1 METKAIP
8 HVSVLIDT
16 YNHEHFIERAVA
28 SVLEQDMPMDGVEI
42 LVVDDGS
49 TDRTPELIRRF
60 EPRVRFLQKPNGG
73 QASAFNFG
81 FAQANGEIIAM
92 LDGDDWWEKEKLRV
106 VLEAFRDNPETGVI
120 GNALYEADS
129 DGRRL
134 YINKPDSSYRLSFRN
149 LEEGVQ
155 FRELMSFLGTSRLA
169 IRRSVLERILPVP
182 EDLAIEAD
190 EYLATLAI
198 AISGGLV
205 LDQPLTNYRFH
216 AGNLYQYGKFNLE
229 KTRRK
234 AKALLCLA
242 HELPKH
248 LQVLGIPSEI
258 VAIAMGPRNIEAE
271 RLRLTVDG
279 GMPWESFC
287 VERKAAHLAYMKF
300 SLGYRLFHTMVLF
313 LTLVMPPRLFY
324 RMRGWYADRE
334 LHRVRQMIGKPTLAG
349 SLVERRAVR

>member
-1 METKAIP
+1 MKAKAIP

-16 YNHEHFIERAVA
+16 YNHERFIERAIA

-60 EPRVRFLQKPNGG
+60 EPRVRLLQKPNGG

-81 FAQANGEIIAM
+81 FAQASGEIIAM

-106 VLEAFRDNPETGVI
+106 VLEAFRENPEIGAI
-120 GNALYEADS
+120 GNGLYEADA

-134 YINKPDSSYRLSFRN
+134 YINIPDRSYRLFFRS
-149 LEEGVQ
+149 LEEGVR
-155 FRELMSFLGTSRLA
+155 FRELMSYMGTSRLA
-169 IRRSVLERILPVP
+169 MRRSVLDKILPVP

-190 EYLATLAI
+190 EYLATLAVG
-198 AISGGLV
+198 ISGGLV

-234 AKALLCLA
+234 ARALLCLTR
-242 HELPKH
+242 ELPKH
-248 LQVLGIPSEI
+248 LQALGVPLEI
-258 VAIAMGPRNIEAE
+258 VSAALGPRNIEAE

-279 GMPWESFC
+279 GMPWESFR
-287 VERKAAHLAYMKF
+287 VEWEASRLAYMEF
-300 SLGYRLFHTMVLF
+300 SPGYRLFHTMVLL
-313 LTLVMPPRLFY
+313 LTLMMPPRMFY
-324 RMRGWYADRE
+324 RMRSWYADRG
-334 LHRVRQMIGKPTLAG
+334 LHRFRQMIGKPTLAG
-349 SLVERRAVR
+349 SLVERRAIR